1 MAEHKQIKVTSLS
14 EYIDA
19 VAALDATLI
28 RNGAEKNEELLF
40 RGHSDIEYELL
51 PSLGRNRSGAC
62 SITIFNEERN
72 LIEMAKSRLPDV
84 FRNDML
90 PLELL
95 ALLQHHGIPTRL
107 LDVTENALV
116 ALYFACSEN
125 EDKEGEVLAFKHN
138 DQDVSSYPIV
148 QAIADSYRLVRG
160 TFCNLEFFY
169 QAALNQPYFLEH
181 KHVCEI
187 CHTTEKSAVNW
198 VEECCKEPQFVYA
211 PIRSIRQQ
219 VQRGRYILFPNK
231 ITDGDIGKC
240 FNSVIEAIPKTAPML
255 AGTIEIPKE
264 SKKRL
269 LAELALCGISRDTL
283 FCDSVDVVCAGIVE
297 KFNRKYGY
305 NQEAK

>member
-1 MAEHKQIKVTSLS
+1 MNEQKEIVVLSLS
-14 EYIDA
+14 EYFDA
-19 VAALDATLI
+19 VSSFSSNLI

-40 RGHSDIEYELL
+40 RGHSDCAFKLL

-72 LIEMAKSRLPDV
+72 LIETAKSRLPDV

-125 EDKEGEVLAFKHN
+125 DDKNGEVFAFKHN
-138 DQDVSSYPIV
+138 DQDASSYPIV

-160 TFCNLEFFY
+160 TFCHLELFY

-187 CHTTEKSAVNW
+187 CHTTDESAANW
-198 VEECCKEPQFVYA
+198 VAECCKAPQFVYA

-231 ITDGDIGKC
+231 ITDDNLGKC
-240 FNSVIEAIPKTAPML
+240 FNSVIEAIPKNHSMIM
-255 AGTIEIPKE
+255 GTITIPKE
-264 SKKRL
+264 AKERL
-269 LAELALCGISRDTL
+269 LAELTLCGISRDTL
-283 FCDSVDVVCAGIVE
+283 FCDSIDVVCSSILE
-297 KFNRKYGY
+297 KYKQKIKGNY
-305 NQEAK
+305 